1 MKMLTV
7 GAVLATL
14 VASPAFAQ
22 SYDPDLGSGNIA
34 PRSDAPAYNYNWSVA
49 PGDQGAFARVAP
61 RKSRARSPQAAY
73 GAVSPF
79 GTPGVERSRG
89 NGAGSAREAALRE
102 CSGMARSYQQTTW
115 ANMEMHQFRTCMMR
129 HGQPE

>member
-22 SYDPDLGSGNIA
+22 SYDPDLGTGNIA
-34 PRSDAPAYNYNWSVA
+34 PPNSASTYGWRIGPA
-49 PGDQGAFARVAP
+49 DQGAFARVPA
-61 RKSRARSPQAAY
+61 RKSRSRSPQAAY

-79 GTPGVERSRG
+79 GSPGSERSRQ
-89 NGAGSAREAALRE
+89 NGAGSAREAALRA
-102 CSGMARSYQQTTW
+102 CSGTARSYTQTTW
-115 ANMEMHQFRTCMMR
+115 ANMEMHQFRTCMMQ